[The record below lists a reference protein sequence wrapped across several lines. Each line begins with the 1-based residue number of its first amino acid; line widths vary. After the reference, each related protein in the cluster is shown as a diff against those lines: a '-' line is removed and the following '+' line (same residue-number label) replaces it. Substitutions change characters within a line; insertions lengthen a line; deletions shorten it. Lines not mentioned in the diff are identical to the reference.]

1 MKIMVSAC
9 LLGENCKYNGENNY
23 NENVL
28 AFVQGH
34 DVIPV
39 CPEVMGGLPTPRV
52 PSEIRQGIVIN
63 QEGVSVDRQF
73 RAGAKECLAI
83 ALKEQ
88 PELVIFK
95 ARSPSCGK
103 KQHYDGTFTQ
113 TLTGGPGITAALL
126 RENGFRIIEEDEI
139 AADFEK

>member
-9 LLGENCKYNGENNY
+9 LLGENCKYNGENNR

-28 AFVQGH
+28 AFVKGH
-34 DVIPV
+34 DVIRV
-39 CPEVMGGLPTPRV
+39 CPEVLGGLPTPRV
-52 PSEIRQGIVIN
+52 PSEICQGIVIN
-63 QEGVSVDRQF
+63 KEGASVDRQF
-73 RAGAKECLAI
+73 RAGARKCLAI
-83 ALKEQ
+83 ALKEE

-113 TLTGGPGITAALL
+113 TLADGPGITAALL
-126 RENGFRIIEEDEI
+126 LENGFCIIEEDEI
-139 AADFEK
+139 AAESEK

>member
-9 LLGENCKYNGENNY
+9 LLGENCKYNGENNR

-28 AFVQGH
+28 AFVHGH
-34 DVIPV
+34 DVISV

-52 PSEIRQGIVIN
+52 PSEICQGIVIN
-63 QEGVSVDRQF
+63 KEGVSVDRQF
-73 RAGAKECLAI
+73 RTGAKECLAI

-103 KQHYDGTFTQ
+103 KQHYDGTFSGI
-113 TLTGGPGITAALL
+113 LTNGPGIAAGLL
-126 RENGFRIIEEDEI
+126 LENGFCIVEEDEI